1 VGSMEL
7 GGRVLLDT
15 GNVSGVLSA
24 VVLGFGSLHFQPMS
38 QKDCPGFS
46 TIPSSAV

>member
-1 VGSMEL
+1 MEL

-24 VVLGFGSLHFQPMS
+24 VVLGFVGSLQFQPMS
-38 QKDCPGFS
+38 
-46 TIPSSAV
+46 

>member
-1 VGSMEL
+1 MEL

-15 GNVSGVLSA
+15 GNVSGVMSA
-24 VVLGFGSLHFQPMS
+24 VVLGSGSIHFQPMS

-46 TIPSSAV
+46 IIPSSVI